1 MCSLLNVPKSIL
13 GTACSPTSYPPNI
26 SALGYH
32 LPHPRHSSTQHPFL
46 QVRPGQWTR
55 QRCRGCHH
63 GGVAT
68 LRFPDHRHGQDPA
81 GGRGQCE
88 CGADREGR
96 PGGQLHS
103 APAAPP
109 GHLPGLRAGSRFLMG
124 RQQQVKRTQEN
135 CSATR
140 LAVSG
145 FTVVGLVSRLSLANL
160 SDSEFFLVAR
170 ASFSKDG
177 FQQGEFWEVCRT

>member
-1 MCSLLNVPKSIL
+1 MRENICKWWDRLSKIYNHTTRQQRNNPIKTWAEDLEWNCSKEGMQIANRHMKMYSLLIIKELQIKTTTKHCHKTGDPFQ
-13 GTACSPTSYPPNI
+13 G
-26 SALGYH
+26 
-32 LPHPRHSSTQHPFL
+32 PR
-46 QVRPGQWTR
+46 V
-55 QRCRGCHH
+55 
-63 GGVAT
+63 
-68 LRFPDHRHGQDPA
+68 
-81 GGRGQCE
+81 
-88 CGADREGR
+88 
-96 PGGQLHS
+96 
-103 APAAPP
+103 
-109 GHLPGLRAGSRFLMG
+109 GSFLMLG
-124 RQQQVKRTQEN
+124 NDLCEEKRTDKARDFMGKGCLDRQQQVKRTQEN